1 MNVKG
6 GCLEKGSRR
15 QGRSHSQG
23 TIALAEDGK
32 TDVQCRVSLMGKK
45 CAYTP
50 VNVSRHPKCSNNSGK
65 IGNGDLV
72 R

>member
-6 GCLEKGSRR
+6 GCLEKGNRR

-32 TDVQCRVSLMGKK
+32 TDVPCRVSLMGEKM
-45 CAYTP
+45 CMY
-50 VNVSRHPKCSNNSGK
+50 SS
-65 IGNGDLV
+65 
-72 R
+72 